1 MAKKTLRYLSLGL
14 LIFSL
19 LFLWLVLRKPSVP
32 SAAASAE
39 AAHSFDRKMSQLV
52 QAQEQRLPGE
62 IRLTEAEINSKIQE
76 GLKGS
81 PPPAGALTV
90 KDASVRLEGEK
101 LLTMLT
107 VNAKGMDL
115 YVTVGGRLGFS
126 NHTVRV
132 IPSEV
137 RVGSLPVPASWLA
150 GKIDMHME
158 VPQAVTGMRIENS
171 ELVVQAQ

>member
-1 MAKKTLRYLSLGL
+1 MAKRIIRIVSLILLVLSLVSIL
-14 LIFSL
+14 
-19 LFLWLVLRKPSVP
+19 LVLRKPAVAGVET
-32 SAAASAE
+32 SADASR
-39 AAHSFDRKMSQLV
+39 SFDEKMARLV

-81 PPPAGALTV
+81 PPPAGAVTV

-107 VNAKGMDL
+107 VNAKGVDL
-115 YVTVGGRLGFS
+115 YVTVGGSLGFS
-126 NHTVRV
+126 NHTVRL

-150 GKIDMHME
+150 GRIDMHME
-158 VPQAVTGMRIENS
+158 VPDAVTAMRVENG

>member
-1 MAKKTLRYLSLGL
+1 MAKRIIRVVGLILLVLSLISIL
-14 LIFSL
+14 
-19 LFLWLVLRKPSVP
+19 LVLRKPAV
-32 SAAASAE
+32 AGVEASAD
-39 AAHSFDRKMSQLV
+39 ASRSFDEKMARLV
-52 QAQEQRLPGE
+52 QAQEQRLPAE

-76 GLKGS
+76 GLREN
-81 PPPAGALTV
+81 PPPTGAVTV

-107 VNAKGMDL
+107 VNAKGVDL
-115 YVTVGGRLGFS
+115 YVTVGGSLGFS

-158 VPQAVTGMRIENS
+158 VPEAVTGMRIENS

>member
-1 MAKKTLRYLSLGL
+1 MAKRIIRVAGLVLLVLSLISIL
-14 LIFSL
+14 
-19 LFLWLVLRKPSVP
+19 LVLRKPTVP
-32 SAAASAE
+32 GVETSTDASR
-39 AAHSFDRKMSQLV
+39 SFDEKMARLV
-52 QAQEQRLPGE
+52 QAQEQRLPAE

-76 GLKGS
+76 GLRDN
-81 PPPAGALTV
+81 PPPAGAVTV
-90 KDASVRLEGEK
+90 KGASVHLEGEK

-107 VNAKGMDL
+107 VNAKGVDL
-115 YVTVGGRLGFS
+115 YVTLGGSLLFS

-137 RVGSLPVPASWLA
+137 RVGSLPVPASWVA

-158 VPQAVTGMRIENS
+158 VPDAVTGMRIENS

>member
-1 MAKKTLRYLSLGL
+1 MAKRIIRVVGLILLVLSLISIL
-14 LIFSL
+14 
-19 LFLWLVLRKPSVP
+19 LVLRKPAVAGVET
-32 SAAASAE
+32 SADASR
-39 AAHSFDRKMSQLV
+39 SFDEKMARLV

-76 GLKGS
+76 GLRDN
-81 PPPAGALTV
+81 PPPTGAVTLKGAT
-90 KDASVRLEGEK
+90 VRLEGEK

-107 VNAKGMDL
+107 VNAKGINL
-115 YVTVGGRLGFS
+115 YVTVGGSLGFS
-126 NHTVRV
+126 NHIVRV

-137 RVGSLPVPASWLA
+137 RVGSLPVPVSWLA

-158 VPQAVTGMRIENS
+158 VPGAVTGMRIENS